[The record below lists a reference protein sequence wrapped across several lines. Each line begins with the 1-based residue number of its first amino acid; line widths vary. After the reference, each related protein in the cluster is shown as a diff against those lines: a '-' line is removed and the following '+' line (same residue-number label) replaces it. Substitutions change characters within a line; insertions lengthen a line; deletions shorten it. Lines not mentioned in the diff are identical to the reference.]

1 MLSLLLLFKKDLS
14 FTFSPFFF
22 LLLYS
27 DFKMLKKR
35 NGFTFNNG
43 EQHEKK
49 KTSATG
55 RLKRILR
62 YNTTPTPTV
71 VNDTTNKSI
80 STKSDELPE
89 DILADSVLFE
99 QEKTRPVWN
108 RKRFHFIIGLS
119 VGLLAAYGASTTP
132 TAQTHL
138 NEWQSYLALQISEM
152 DITKM
157 IPVTDMVDEIFGNV
171 TNFFTP
177 VPSSDQ
183 AFMPAMTLK

>member
-1 MLSLLLLFKKDLS
+1 
-14 FTFSPFFF
+14 
-22 LLLYS
+22 
-27 DFKMLKKR
+27 MLKKR

-49 KTSATG
+49 KNSATG
-55 RLKRILR
+55 RLKTILR
-62 YNTTPTPTV
+62 YNTAPTPTV
-71 VNDTTNKSI
+71 NDTTSKNTNLS
-80 STKSDELPE
+80 SDELPE

-99 QEKTRPVWN
+99 QEKARPVWN

-138 NEWQSYLALQISEM
+138 NELQSYLALQISEM